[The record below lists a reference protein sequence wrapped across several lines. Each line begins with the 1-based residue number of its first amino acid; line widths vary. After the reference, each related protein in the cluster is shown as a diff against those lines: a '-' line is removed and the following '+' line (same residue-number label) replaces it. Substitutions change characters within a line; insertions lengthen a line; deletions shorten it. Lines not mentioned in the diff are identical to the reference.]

1 MSTFELSVS
10 RNGKFLFRVEEQS
23 TYPDD
28 EAMETLSNLIVERF
42 PASEGFQV
50 VRVVWPDRLGDMKNL
65 SEVRA

>member
-1 MSTFELSVS
+1 MPTVEFSVS

-28 EAMETLSNLIVERF
+28 EAMEVLSNLLVERF
-42 PASEGFQV
+42 PASEGFEV
-50 VRVVWPDRLGDMKNL
+50 MRVVWPDRLGELKNL

>member
-1 MSTFELSVS
+1 MPTFELSVS

-50 VRVVWPDRLGDMKNL
+50 TRVVWPDRLGDLKNL
-65 SEVRA
+65 N